1 MDQFGCGVVG
11 PCLSIVLPLLVID
24 GVWFFSLAFGLGFFA
39 TVVHASQVVGSAI
52 LSTVKSGLVL
62 VIDVWFFSLA
72 FGLGFFATVEVV
84 GNAILSTV
92 KSVLS
97 TCSRCFR
104 SNSNL
109 KPHSTSRLWPAH
121 HSDLDLES
129 GPTYNGMLQPS
140 QGGTERI

>member
-24 GVWFFSLAFGLGFFA
+24 VWFFSLAFGLGFFA

-52 LSTVKSGLVL
+52 LSTVKSFVQ
-62 VIDVWFFSLA
+62 DVSDQTQKFEAS
-72 FGLGFFATVEVV
+72 
-84 GNAILSTV
+84 
-92 KSVLS
+92 
-97 TCSRCFR
+97 
-104 SNSNL
+104 
-109 KPHSTSRLWPAH
+109 SRLPDSGPPRH
-121 HSDLDLES
+121 HSDLVYLES

>member
-24 GVWFFSLAFGLGFFA
+24 MWFFSLAFGLGFFA

-52 LSTVKSGLVL
+52 LSTVKSGLQ
-62 VIDVWFFSLA
+62 DVFK
-72 FGLGFFATVEVV
+72 G
-84 GNAILSTV
+84 
-92 KSVLS
+92 
-97 TCSRCFR
+97 
-104 SNSNL
+104 NL
-109 KPHSTSRLWPAH
+109 KPHSIRHRDSPA

>member
-11 PCLSIVLPLLVID
+11 PCLSIVLPL
-24 GVWFFSLAFGLGFFA
+24 
-39 TVVHASQVVGSAI
+39 
-52 LSTVKSGLVL
+52 L

-97 TCSRCFR
+97 TSR
-104 SNSNL
+104 
-109 KPHSTSRLWPAH
+109 
-121 HSDLDLES
+121 
-129 GPTYNGMLQPS
+129 Q
-140 QGGTERI
+140 I